1 MEAADN
7 GSRDVIL
14 SEAKD
19 MDEAKAPEEPAIEAS
34 VIAAQE
40 EYGPSVFDPYTPEE
54 LKAAEDRSKG
64 SKQPKAQKP
73 PKERKKPKFTWFKH
87 IQNTISK
94 AAGDIFD
101 DMENEEI

>member
-1 MEAADN
+1 MTDAAD
-7 GSRDVIL
+7 SESLDVIQ

-19 MDEAKAPEEPAIEAS
+19 LDEEKAPEEPAIEAT
-34 VIAAQE
+34 VIATQE
-40 EYGPSVFDPYTPEE
+40 DGPSVFDPYTPEE
-54 LKAAEDRSKG
+54 LKAADNRSKG
-64 SKQPKAQKP
+64 FKLPKAPKP

-101 DMENEEI
+101 DMENEEN